1 MTKRSGSRL
10 TAKRVIASG
19 KTASRKASA
28 PPEDDSARRDQILV
42 AAGLLFAKRG
52 YASVSVREIAD
63 AAGILGGS
71 LYYYFPSKRELFIEV
86 HRMALT
92 RAVAG
97 IESAIAPYKDPWERF
112 EAAIVAHMVIYLDP
126 TSLTQTLMADMSA
139 MMSDMRPDLIKDRD
153 RFELIY
159 RRLVD
164 DLPVPARINRTVYR
178 LFVLSLLNSVTNWYR
193 DGRLTPKDIA
203 RQIFLLVRV

>member
-1 MTKRSGSRL
+1 ML
-10 TAKRVIASG
+10 A
-19 KTASRKASA
+19 A
-28 PPEDDSARRDQILV
+28 PDDDSARRDQILA
-42 AAGLLFAKRG
+42 AAGQLFAKRG

-71 LYYYFPSKRELFIEV
+71 LYYHFPSKRELFIEV

-97 IESAIAPYKDPWERF
+97 IETAIRPYEDPWDRF
-112 EAAIVAHMVIYLDP
+112 EAAIVAHTEIYLDP
-126 TSLTQTLMADMSA
+126 TTLTQTLMADTSA

-153 RFELIY
+153 QFELIY
-159 RRLVD
+159 RRLVEE
-164 DLPVPARINRTVYR
+164 LPLPSRINRTIYR

-193 DGRLTPKDIA
+193 AGRLTPTQIGE
-203 RQIFLLVRV
+203 QIFLLVKV

>member
-1 MTKRSGSRL
+1 MT
-10 TAKRVIASG
+10 ASG
-19 KTASRKASA
+19 KTAARRKEFAS
-28 PPEDDSARRDQILV
+28 PEDDSARRDQILA

-52 YASVSVREIAD
+52 YASVSVRQIAD

-71 LYYYFPSKRELFIEV
+71 LYHHFPSKRELFIEV

-97 IESAIAPYKDPWERF
+97 IETAIAPYTDPWERF
-112 EAAIVAHMVIYLDP
+112 EAAIIAHTVIYLDP
-126 TSLTQTLMADMSA
+126 TTLTQTLMADTSA

-159 RRLVD
+159 RQLVD
-164 DLPVPARINRTVYR
+164 DLPLPSRINRTMYR

-193 DGRLTPKDIA
+193 TGRMTPKDIA